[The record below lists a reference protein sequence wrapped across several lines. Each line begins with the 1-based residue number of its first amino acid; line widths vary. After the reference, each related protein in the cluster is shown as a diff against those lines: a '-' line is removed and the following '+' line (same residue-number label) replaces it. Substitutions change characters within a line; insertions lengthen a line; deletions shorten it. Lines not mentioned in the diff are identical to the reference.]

1 MEAAIRAEGL
11 RKRYGDHE
19 ALRGVDVTVPAGEVF
34 GVLGPNGAGKTTTVR
49 ILSTLLV
56 PDGGQAFVAGHD
68 VVRDP
73 RAVRRAIGLAG
84 QYAAVDEKLTGREN
98 LRLIGTLYRM
108 GRRTAKARADELLER
123 FSLQDAANRVVKTY
137 SGGMRRRLDLAVS
150 IIAEPAVMFLDEPT
164 TGLDLTSRL
173 ALWDMI
179 REQVARGATVLLT
192 TQYLEEADQLAD
204 RIAVIDGGLVIAE
217 GTPDELKA
225 KVGGERLEV
234 SVAHRSDVAA
244 VTALLGRMVVAPPTT
259 SPDGLTVSVPLHDGF
274 GGVAD
279 AADALRP
286 LGAAVT
292 DFGTRRPSLDD
303 VFLALTGTTANPE
316 RTNAERTTP

>member
-1 MEAAIRAEGL
+1 MEPAIRAEGL
-11 RKRYGDHE
+11 YKRYGDHE

-56 PDGGQAFVAGHD
+56 PDGGQAFVSGHD

-123 FSLQDAANRVVKTY
+123 FSLRDAANRVVKTY

-173 ALWDMI
+173 ALWEMI

-204 RIAVIDGGLVIAE
+204 RIAVIDGGRVIAE

-225 KVGGERLEV
+225 KVGGEQLEV
-234 SVAHRSDVAA
+234 TVAHHRDVPA
-244 VTALLGRMVVAPPTT
+244 VTALLGRLVVAPPTT
-259 SPDGLTVSVPLHDGF
+259 SADGLTVSVPLHDGF

-279 AADALRP
+279 AAAALRP

-303 VFLALTGTTANPE
+303 VFLALTGTTATP
-316 RTNAERTTP
+316 ERTTP